1 MWNKLI
7 DAKLLVFV
15 PFGYALHTRIRGLR
29 NLIHNA
35 ATAWIPALILIALA
49 SPNDALSAFWKLPI
63 SYICFI
69 AFYELGYLYNDT
81 LGTRGETNPRL
92 RLKHRLA
99 PWETAAVI
107 GIRVF
112 TIIAI
117 SGLTGWY
124 QQLNW
129 LTFYACLGTVIVLH
143 NTISE
148 TAIRLVTFFQ
158 MSLIRFVAPIF
169 IWIPPSKFTMC
180 LLAGAVF
187 FTFTRFIT
195 YLEAKG
201 RLELPERKRWWYF
214 LSVHLA
220 FCPLSA
226 LISLALWDWSFLLLT
241 TYFVVLYGSY
251 AMFKFKSDSN
261 KPQLEFGIASSPATP
276 DVTRD

>member
-7 DAKLLVFV
+7 DNKLLVFI

-29 NLIHNA
+29 NLTNNA

-49 SPNDALSAFWKLPI
+49 TPSDPWSALWKLPL

-92 RLKHRLA
+92 RLKHDLSR
-99 PWETAAVI
+99 WEVMAVI
-107 GIRVF
+107 GIR
-112 TIIAI
+112 IAVI
-117 SGLTGWY
+117 VAICGLMGWY
-124 QQLNW
+124 KQVSW
-129 LTFYACLGTVIVLH
+129 LTFYATLGIVIVLH

-158 MSLIRFVAPIF
+158 MSLMRFVAPIF
-169 IWIPPSKFTMC
+169 VWMPTEKITMC
-180 LLAGAVF
+180 LMAGVVF

-195 YLEAKG
+195 YLDAKG

-214 LSVHLA
+214 VSVHLA

-226 LISLALWDWSFLLLT
+226 LVSLVLGDWSFLLLT
-241 TYFVVLYGSY
+241 VYFVMLYGTF
-251 AMFKFKSDSN
+251 AALNFKSGTSEL
-261 KPQLEFGIASSPATP
+261 QVSTAAFSSIDNP
-276 DVTRD
+276 RD